1 MLFKNRKPN
10 VEEELEWLINELKP
24 SSDILHKP
32 LRLDDKQAELVY
44 IKTVV
49 DGAQLQQIVIKP
61 FFELASEQHVEAYL
75 KSLPNQ
81 QEVTSKE
88 QVLSELTKGSVVVR
102 LKDELLLFDIKKVNT
117 DTVRETNIEP
127 TILGPQY
134 ALSEDIVTNLNLI
147 RQRYH
152 KPSLTIETL
161 EVGKNSQQSL
171 AIIYDKEFVKEEVLK
186 QIKSKIESID
196 RPVVQSTTQLQQLIN
211 DRKRSLIPTMM
222 MTERTDRVVYNLAG
236 GKVVLLL
243 DGSPTTIIA
252 PAVFWDFMTSM
263 EDNYGLFWVTKFSKF
278 LRYLGLF
285 TSLILPGLYVAATSF
300 NPEVFRVELAL
311 SIAGSRI
318 GVPYPS
324 FVEVL
329 FMLTF
334 MELLT
339 EASIRLPKAVTGTA
353 TTVGGLILGTA
364 ATEAALASNIMIII
378 VGAVAISTFVIP
390 INEMSFAIRFVRYL
404 LLFAATVAGLA
415 GLALAVVGTLMF
427 LANMQ
432 SFGEPYFKMFFEK
445 KKAETETR
453 VNPS

>member
-1 MLFKNRKPN
+1 MLFKNRKPD

-32 LRLDDKQAELVY
+32 LRLEDKQAELVY
-44 IKTVV
+44 IRSVV
-49 DGAQLQQIVIKP
+49 DAAQLQQIVIKP

-75 KSLPNQ
+75 TSLPNQ

-88 QVLSELTKGSVVVR
+88 QVLLELTKGSVVVR
-102 LKDELLLFDIKKVNT
+102 LKNELLLLDIKKVNT
-117 DTVRETNIEP
+117 NTVRETSIEP

-134 ALSEDIVTNLNLI
+134 ALSEDIITNLNLI

-152 KPSLTIETL
+152 KPSLTVETV
-161 EVGKNSQQSL
+161 EVGEKSQQSL
-171 AIIYDKEFVKEEVLK
+171 AIIYDEEFVREGVLK
-186 QIKSKIESID
+186 QIKSKIESLD
-196 RPVVQSTTQLQQLIN
+196 EPVIQSTTQLQRLIN
-211 DRKRSLIPTMM
+211 VRKRSLIPTMM
-222 MTERTDRVVYNLAG
+222 TTERTDRVVYNLAE

-243 DGSPTTIIA
+243 DGAPTTIIA

-263 EDNYGLFWVTKFSKF
+263 EDNYGLYWVTKFSKF

-329 FMLTF
+329 FMLIV

-378 VGAVAISTFVIP
+378 VALVAISTFVIP
-390 INEMSFAIRFVRYL
+390 INEMGFAIRFVRYL
-404 LLFAATVAGLA
+404 LLFAATAAGLA
-415 GLALAVVGTLMF
+415 GLALGIIGILMY
-427 LANMQ
+427 LASME
-432 SFGEPYFKMFFEK
+432 SFGEPYFKLFFEK
-445 KKAETETR
+445 KKEETR
-453 VNPS
+453 VETS

>member
-1 MLFKNRKPN
+1 MPFKNRKSD

-32 LRLDDKQAELVY
+32 LRLEDKQAELVY
-44 IKTVV
+44 IKSVV

-61 FFELASEQHVEAYL
+61 FFELASDQHVEAYL

-81 QEVTSKE
+81 QEFTSKE
-88 QVLSELTKGSVVVR
+88 QVLLELTKGSVVVK

-127 TILGPQY
+127 TIMGPQY
-134 ALSEDIVTNLNLI
+134 ALSEDLVTNLNLI

-152 KPSLTIETL
+152 NSSLTVETV
-161 EVGKNSQQSL
+161 EVGKKSNQSL
-171 AIIYDKEFVKEEVLK
+171 AIIYDEEYVLAGVLK
-186 QIKSKIESID
+186 QIKSQLDSLDE
-196 RPVVQSTTQLQQLIN
+196 PVIQTTTQLQRFIN
-211 DRKRSLIPTMM
+211 KQKRSLIPIMM

-252 PAVFWDFMTSM
+252 PAIFWDFMTSM
-263 EDNYGLFWVTKFSKF
+263 EDNYGMYWVTKFSKL

-285 TSLILPGLYVAATSF
+285 VSLILPGLYVAATSF

-329 FMLTF
+329 FMLIF

-364 ATEAALASNIMIII
+364 ATEATLASNIIIII

-390 INEMSFAIRFVRYL
+390 INEMSFAIRFMRYVL
-404 LLFAATVAGLA
+404 LLFATVAGLA
-415 GLALAVVGTLMF
+415 GLTLGLIGLLMYVT
-427 LANMQ
+427 NRD
-432 SFGEPYFKMFFEK
+432 SFGEPYFKIFFK
-445 KKAETETR
+445 KKNAEPR
-453 VNPS
+453 VKPS